1 MYSKGMQLGV
11 AVHSSYAKIV
21 IGPFSVHQFA
31 NFLCIWPKIN
41 FFDIILYFPE
51 YFTIA
56 DILSKRMDWSLLTVA
71 NLHYQH

>member
-21 IGPFSVHQFA
+21 IGQLSVHQFA

-41 FFDIILYFPE
+41 FFDIILYFPQ
-51 YFTIA
+51 YFIKLQNFTN
-56 DILSKRMDWSLLTVA
+56 LLIP
-71 NLHYQH
+71 